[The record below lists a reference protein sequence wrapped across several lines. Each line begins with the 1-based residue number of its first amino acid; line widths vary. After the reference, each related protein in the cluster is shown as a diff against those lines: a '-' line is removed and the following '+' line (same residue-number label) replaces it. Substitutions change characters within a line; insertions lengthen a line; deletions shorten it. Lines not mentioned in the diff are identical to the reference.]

1 MEDEGE
7 RGEKKNEDAA
17 GDGGGALVSWN
28 ALGLDDRLVRS
39 CRARDLRFPTH
50 AQIRSIPLT
59 LKGLDVSCR
68 AHTGS
73 GKTLAYLLP
82 SLHKVFL
89 ADKKKNATSE
99 RRSIACPR
107 VVILVP
113 TKELATQVR
122 KECQEVL
129 KHCKDGNGD
138 AQVTKQYRVGELP
151 QGSSSSAAVREAAR
165 NCPDV
170 LVSTPARVTQC
181 LKDKLFP
188 PKSINGDGLEMMV
201 LDECDLLLSFGHEK
215 DIKYVFERCREGV
228 QTVMVSATTTSE
240 EVGNLKSLL
249 LSKPAEVDCDDVE
262 EMEQR
267 KREEREIKKELKKKK
282 KPLITH
288 FGLEIKKGKND
299 KLLYLMALLRLGLC
313 KKKILIFVKDADEAV
328 RARLFLHKFGVLCVA
343 LHSELP
349 ANSRAHILEEFNRG
363 VHDVLIAAADDDS
376 SNSLDGSNANDKEN
390 AKEDEEN
397 EQPTRKSKKER
408 KKEKE
413 KRNQAAKKDSEFG
426 VSRGVDFKKVHT
438 VINFEVPKTFEA
450 YQHRVGRT
458 GRAGATGVA
467 ITFFGPSDEEAY
479 HILLKGYA
487 DSAAAEAKEDDEE
500 DEQDEQDKED
510 SDNFLKPFERLP
522 KEATEALR
530 YRAEDTL
537 RGISKSAVKDARLRE
552 LRVELLNSE
561 RLASH
566 FEENP
571 DDLNLLRH
579 DSSISK
585 REDTNKHLSHLPA
598 YLRNAS
604 KNKRK
609 KNAINAV
616 ETEDGNEAKWAAMRL
631 DVDVAEFG
639 QKKKRRRKDKR
650 EGGRQKKTRE
660 EVGAR
665 VKRKAG
671 RKRSR

>member
-1 MEDEGE
+1 MDEGE

-17 GDGGGALVSWN
+17 GDGGGVLVSWN

-89 ADKKKNATSE
+89 ADKKKNASE

-170 LVSTPARVTQC
+170 LVSTPARVAQC

-537 RGISKSAVKDARLRE
+537 RAISKSAVKDARLRE